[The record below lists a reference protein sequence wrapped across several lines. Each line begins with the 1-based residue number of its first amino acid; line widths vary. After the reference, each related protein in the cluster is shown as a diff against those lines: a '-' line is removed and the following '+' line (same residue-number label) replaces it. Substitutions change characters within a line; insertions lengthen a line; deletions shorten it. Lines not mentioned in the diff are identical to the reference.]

1 MFHVVNAD
9 GVLQESEKAKLRS
22 VLSEAYSVTGVA
34 LDALVAAGEEADR
47 EAIDLYAFTR
57 VLKRHLD
64 ADARIE
70 FIGLLWAMAY
80 ADGRADELEDNTVW
94 RVAELIGVDSRDR
107 IAARQRIKASIA
119 GADRRPGRQRVA
131 LHGVWQPAENP
142 GRVAPGNVEPRTRRP
157 SAAWNPAMSWISGG
171 RRSATRCR
179 IRWPTMP
186 ARSFS
191 AAR

>member
-1 MFHVVNAD
+1 MLDNLISFVKRLPGGQGGRPRDSADDLMFHVVNAD
-9 GVLQESEKAKLRS
+9 GVLQQREKTKLRS
-22 VLSEAYSVTGVA
+22 VLAEAYSVSGVE
-34 LDALVAAGEEADR
+34 LDALVTAGEEADR

-64 ADARIE
+64 AEARIE

-119 GADRRPGRQRVA
+119 GAADGPGVS
-131 LHGVWQPAENP
+131 E
-142 GRVAPGNVEPRTRRP
+142 
-157 SAAWNPAMSWISGG
+157 
-171 RRSATRCR
+171 
-179 IRWPTMP
+179 
-186 ARSFS
+186 
-191 AAR
+191 

>member
-1 MFHVVNAD
+1 MLDSLIAFVKRLPGGQPGRLRDSADDPRIAAAALMFHVVNAD

-22 VLSEAYSVTGVA
+22 VLSQAYSVTGVELEA
-34 LDALVAAGEEADR
+34 LLAAGEEADR
-47 EAIDLYAFTR
+47 ESIDLYAFTR

-64 ADARIE
+64 ADQRIE

-119 GADRRPGRQRVA
+119 GAADGPGVS
-131 LHGVWQPAENP
+131 E
-142 GRVAPGNVEPRTRRP
+142 
-157 SAAWNPAMSWISGG
+157 
-171 RRSATRCR
+171 
-179 IRWPTMP
+179 
-186 ARSFS
+186 
-191 AAR
+191 

>member
-1 MFHVVNAD
+1 MLDDLISFVKRLPGGQAGRPRGRADDPRVAAAALMFHVVNAD
-9 GVLQESEKAKLRS
+9 GVLQESEKTKLRS
-22 VLSEAYSVTGVA
+22 VLSEAYSVTGVE

-47 EAIDLYAFTR
+47 ELIDLYAFTR

-64 ADARIE
+64 AEARIE

-119 GADRRPGRQRVA
+119 GAADGPGVS
-131 LHGVWQPAENP
+131 E
-142 GRVAPGNVEPRTRRP
+142 
-157 SAAWNPAMSWISGG
+157 
-171 RRSATRCR
+171 
-179 IRWPTMP
+179 
-186 ARSFS
+186 
-191 AAR
+191 